1 MMGAWEQDE
10 FVLDPCRITLYI
22 GPTGIDGDTFKR
34 THLMDRF
41 GVQINKTS
49 RNTVLF
55 MTHIGTTRSSV
66 AYLIEILVQ
75 IVRELEDR
83 VKDMGPLERTAHDTT
98 VWPLTNASA
107 PLPDF
112 SAFHDGF
119 RSGDSQT
126 PEGNM
131 RRAFFLAYNDRL
143 CEYLMPDEV
152 IKRIDAGD
160 EIVSASFVTR
170 YPPGFPVL
178 VPGQI
183 FSRDILSYMSSLD
196 TPEIHGLR
204 AHLGY
209 RVFTEQA
216 LRQVAGVPSAI
227 YNLTEPRTPPTA
239 GNPTMVRLGGAA
251 TAEGERLG
259 PPEGT

>member
-1 MMGAWEQDE
+1 
-10 FVLDPCRITLYI
+10 
-22 GPTGIDGDTFKR
+22 
-34 THLMDRF
+34 MDRF

-75 IVRELEDR
+75 IVRDLEEQIKELSP
-83 VKDMGPLERTAHDTT
+83 VERDAHDSE
-98 VWPLTNASA
+98 VWALTDAA
-107 PLPDF
+107 VPLPDF

-119 RSGDSQT
+119 RSGSSET

-131 RRAFFLAYNDRL
+131 RRAFFLAYSDDL
-143 CEYLMPDEV
+143 CEYLMPNEV
-152 IKRIDAGD
+152 MQRLEAG
-160 EIVSASFVTR
+160 EQVVSATFVTP

-183 FSRDILSYMSSLD
+183 FSREILSYMSSLD
-196 TPEIHGLR
+196 TKEGHGYR

-209 RVFTEQA
+209 RVFTEKA
-216 LRQVAGVPSAI
+216 LRQMAGIPAAV
-227 YNLTEPRTPPTA
+227 YNMT
-239 GNPTMVRLGGAA
+239 G
-251 TAEGERLG
+251 
-259 PPEGT
+259 